1 MKHVVIAVHGTWGR
15 SPTGFYHYAEDPTSF
30 CQRLLRSLAPEIAAK
45 DVIWEPFEWNHG
57 NNHQDRI
64 EGARELAKLLEQ
76 SRKAKHLIHVVTH
89 SHGGNVALKAIEMYL
104 GEIQLSIRRNLEG
117 ADLVEKSLQAI
128 AEFGQLATAGP
139 EGGGPLEEALGR
151 LVLEIDQRTKGSIR
165 AVMPGENTEQDQA
178 SAAEGQDL
186 MRTDRRGFKK
196 FFKIVYDQIRNAS
209 LRVALARVIQ
219 LASVRPEVHRIG
231 SVVTMGTPF
240 FFKHWQP
247 AVFSKILTAVIGAL
261 LFAVYAAFGW
271 YLGVLFWGG
280 LLALLPFVD
289 FVGWNP
295 LYWPG
300 WLQVLYLLVF
310 VVPSTVLA
318 IVDDRT
324 KLRDTNIYF
333 DAAAISSLLDSLGDA
348 RICRMLNIH
357 SGLLDEPYLGMSV
370 FPTLDPYI
378 RKKIEAFTRPK
389 PWLFVPVQR
398 RVGVSAQSLLA
409 QVIRTG
415 WTLVKALVALLLLI
429 LYPARYL
436 LHLLTG
442 GFLKQAATKRLRV
455 AAYGL
460 PPIELAESR
469 IAVNSNLVQDYF
481 AHESYDASQHLTGL
495 TIDTRKEINRFD
507 FLWDD
512 SLVGLQYR
520 ESILGQHI
528 GDGLSLDEKRQILAL
543 EERGKEFFGVTGVRH
558 SMYYDND
565 AVIDKIAEFIK
576 STTIS
581 SVAPAT

>member
-1 MKHVVIAVHGTWGR
+1 
-15 SPTGFYHYAEDPTSF
+15 
-30 CQRLLRSLAPEIAAK
+30 LAPEIAAK

-76 SRKAKHLIHVVTH
+76 YRKAKHLIHVVTH